1 VGEAWAEVF
10 SAGRRRDPS
19 MNDHAGMAKTYDP
32 QQVEQ
37 KWYDFW
43 LVGRYF
49 HAEPNPKKEP
59 YCIVIPPPNVT
70 GQLHLGHA
78 WDNANQDVLIRY
90 HRMAGYETLWLPGT
104 DHAGIATQVKV
115 EEALAKEGKTKHDL
129 GRERFLERVWAWKE
143 EYGERI
149 LTQLKRLGSSCDWER
164 TRFTLDEGCSRAV
177 WEVFVRLYRQGLIYQ
192 GDRIIN
198 YCPQCHTTLSDLEVE
213 HEEQEGR
220 LWHLRYPFKEGDG
233 YVEVATTRPETMLGD
248 TAVAV
253 HPEDRRYTHLVGRTV
268 ILPLVN
274 REIPIVADAYVDRQF
289 GTGAVK
295 VTPAHDPNDFESGQ
309 RHDLPSILVIGT
321 DGRMTREAGRFA
333 GLDRYEA
340 RKAVVAALKEK
351 GLLRG
356 EQPHRHA
363 VGHCYRCDTAVE
375 PLLSKQWFV
384 KMKPLAEPAIAAVRQ
399 GRTRFVPKRFAKLYL
414 HWMENIK
421 DWCISRQLWWGH
433 RIPVWYCRDCGEV
446 VCQETDPE
454 KCPRCDGGLEQD
466 PDVLDTWFSS
476 ALWPFSTLGWPEQTP
491 ELAYFYPTSVLC
503 TGFDIIYF
511 WVARMMVMGL
521 EVLGEV
527 PFRDVFIHGLIRDGE
542 GRKMSKSRGNV
553 VDPLEAVA
561 QYGADALRFT
571 LVTGVA
577 PGYDQR
583 FRTERLEAARNFT
596 NKLWNA
602 ARFALLNLEGFAAP
616 AKELTARDLKA
627 LNLHLPDR
635 WLLSRYAAVAHRVTQ
650 KLDRYDLGEA
660 GKTLYDFL
668 WNEFCD
674 WYLELAK
681 PRLYGKQ
688 GEEEQR
694 VARTVLWYVLEG
706 TLRLLHPFI
715 PFITEEIWQSLPHR
729 GEALIIAAWPK
740 VPRTLRDAAAEREMR
755 LLTEVVRVI
764 RNLRAEYRVEPGK
777 AVPALVRG
785 RQEQLVVLEAAR
797 PLLLPLARL
806 SELILLPAEAPAPDQ
821 AVTALAAGTEVFLP
835 LAGLID
841 LAREQE
847 RLEGELREAAAEV
860 ERLRGKLSN
869 AAFVAKAPAEV
880 VAREQEKLRAAEE
893 RLGLAHSHLAG
904 LNRRS

>member
-1 VGEAWAEVF
+1 MHEL
-10 SAGRRRDPS
+10 P
-19 MNDHAGMAKTYDP
+19 KTYDP
-32 QQVEQ
+32 QQVEK

-43 LVGRYF
+43 LARRYF
-49 HAEPNPKKEP
+49 HAEPNPKKKP

-70 GQLHLGHA
+70 GSLHLGHA
-78 WDNANQDVLIRY
+78 WDNANQDILIRY

-115 EEALAKEGKTKHDL
+115 EEQLAKEGKTRHDL
-129 GRERFLERVWAWKE
+129 GREKFLERVWAWKE
-143 EYGERI
+143 EYGGRI
-149 LTQLKRLGSSCDWER
+149 LNQLKRLGSSCDWDR
-164 TRFTLDEGCSRAV
+164 ARFTLDEGCSRAV
-177 WEVFVRLYRQGLIYQ
+177 REVFVRLYHKGLIYQ

-198 YCPQCHTTLSDLEVE
+198 YCPKCHTTLSDIEVE
-213 HEEQEGR
+213 HKEREGR
-220 LWHLRYPFKEGDG
+220 LWRIRYPFKEGDE
-233 YVEVATTRPETMLGD
+233 YIEVATTRPETMLGD

-253 HPEDRRYTHLVGRTV
+253 HPDDKRYTKFVGRTV
-268 ILPLVN
+268 ILPLMN
-274 REIPIVADAYVDRQF
+274 REIPIVADEYVDPQF

-295 VTPAHDPNDFESGQ
+295 VTPAHDPNDFEIGQ
-309 RHDLPSILVIGT
+309 RHGLPSILVIGT
-321 DGRMTREAGRFA
+321 DGKMTAEAGRFA
-333 GLDRYEA
+333 GMDRYAA
-340 RKAVVAALKEK
+340 RKAVVEALKAE
-351 GLLRG
+351 GFLVG
-356 EQPHRHA
+356 EERHRHA
-363 VGHCYRCDTAVE
+363 VGQCYRCDTTVE

-384 KMKPLAEPAIAAVRQ
+384 RMKPLAEPAIAAVRE

-433 RIPVWYCRDCGEV
+433 RIPVWYCQDCGEV
-446 VCQETDPE
+446 VCQTTDPE
-454 KCPRCDGGLEQD
+454 RCPKCGGTLEQD

-476 ALWPFSTLGWPEQTP
+476 ALWPFSTLGWPEKTP

-521 EVLGEV
+521 EFMGDV
-527 PFRDVFIHGLIRDGE
+527 PFRDVFIHGLIRDAE
-542 GRKMSKSRGNV
+542 GQKMSKSRGNV
-553 VDPLEAVA
+553 ADPLEAID

-583 FRTERLEAARNFT
+583 FRTERIEAARNFA

-602 ARFALLNLEGFAAP
+602 ARFALLNLEGFTAP
-616 AKELTARDLKA
+616 AKEPTATDLQSLALT
-627 LNLHLPDR
+627 LPDR
-635 WLLSRYAAVAHRVTQ
+635 WILSRYTGVAQRVTQ

-660 GKTLYDFL
+660 GKAVYDFL

-688 GEEEQR
+688 GEEERR
-694 VARTVLWYVLEG
+694 VAQTVLWYVLEG
-706 TLRLLHPFI
+706 TLRLLHPFM
-715 PFITEEIWQSLPHR
+715 PFITEEIWQSLPHC
-729 GEALIIAAWPK
+729 GEALIVAPWPK
-740 VPRTLRDAAAEREMR
+740 VPRALHDAAAEREMH
-755 LLTEVVRVI
+755 LVTEVVRVV

-785 RQEQLVVLEAAR
+785 GKGALELLEDTR

-806 SELILLPAEAPAPDQ
+806 SDLALLPAGAPTPEQ
-821 AVTALAAGTEVFLP
+821 AVTAVAAGVEVFLP

-841 LAREQE
+841 VARERE
-847 RLEGELREAAAEV
+847 RLEKETAAAAAEAERLQAKLADAGFV
-860 ERLRGKLSN
+860 ER
-869 AAFVAKAPAEV
+869 APAEV
-880 VAREQEKLRAAEE
+880 VQKERTKLAAAEE
-893 RLGLAHSHLAG
+893 RLTLVRARLSDLERLSGQGGA
-904 LNRRS
+904 

>member
-1 VGEAWAEVF
+1 
-10 SAGRRRDPS
+10 
-19 MNDHAGMAKTYDP
+19 MNELSKTYDP
-32 QQVEQ
+32 RQVEQ

-43 LVGRYF
+43 LAGRYF
-49 HAEPNPKKEP
+49 HAEPNPKRKP

-70 GQLHLGHA
+70 GSLHLGHA
-78 WDNANQDVLIRY
+78 WDNANQDILIRY

-115 EEALAKEGKTKHDL
+115 EEQLAKEGKTRHDL
-129 GRERFLERVWAWKE
+129 GREKFLERVWAWKE
-143 EYGERI
+143 EYGGRI
-149 LTQLKRLGSSCDWER
+149 FNQLKRLGSSCDWER

-177 WEVFVRLYRQGLIYQ
+177 REVFVRLYHKGLIYQ
-192 GDRIIN
+192 GNRIIN
-198 YCPQCHTTLSDLEVE
+198 YCPKCHTTLSDIEVE
-213 HEEQEGR
+213 HKEREGR

-233 YVEVATTRPETMLGD
+233 YIEVATTRPETMLGD

-253 HPEDRRYTHLVGRTV
+253 HPDDKRYTKFVGRTV
-268 ILPLVN
+268 ILPLMK
-274 REIPIVADAYVDRQF
+274 REIPIVADEYVDPQF

-295 VTPAHDPNDFESGQ
+295 VTPAHDPNDFEIGQ
-309 RHDLPSILVIGT
+309 RHGLPSILVIGT
-321 DGRMTREAGRFA
+321 DGKMTAEAGRFA
-333 GLDRYEA
+333 GMDRYAA
-340 RKAVVAALKEK
+340 RKGVVEALQAE
-351 GLLRG
+351 GFLVG
-356 EQPHRHA
+356 EERHRHA
-363 VGHCYRCDTAVE
+363 VGQCYRCDTTVE

-384 KMKPLAEPAIAAVRQ
+384 KMEPLAEPAIAAVKE

-433 RIPVWYCRDCGEV
+433 RIPVWYCQECGEV
-446 VCQETDPE
+446 ICQTADPE
-454 KCPRCDGGLEQD
+454 RCPKCGGALEQD

-476 ALWPFSTLGWPEQTP
+476 ALWPFSTLGWPDRTP

-521 EVLGEV
+521 EFMGDV
-527 PFRDVFIHGLIRDGE
+527 PFRDVFIHGLIRDAE
-542 GRKMSKSRGNV
+542 GQKMSKSRGNV
-553 VDPLEAVA
+553 VDPLEAIE

-583 FRTERLEAARNFT
+583 FRAERIEAARNFA

-602 ARFALLNLEGFAAP
+602 ARLALMNLEGFTAP
-616 AKELTARDLKA
+616 AKELTAKDLKA
-627 LNLHLPDR
+627 LALTLPDR
-635 WLLSRYAAVAHRVTQ
+635 WILSRYAGVAQRVTQ

-660 GKTLYDFL
+660 GKAIYDFL

-688 GEEEQR
+688 GEEERR
-694 VARTVLWYVLEG
+694 VAQTVLWYVLES
-706 TLRLLHPFI
+706 TLRLLHPFM

-729 GEALIIAAWPK
+729 GEALIVAPWPK
-740 VPRTLRDAAAEREMR
+740 APRGLHDAAAERAMH
-755 LLTEVVRVI
+755 LVTEVVRLI

-785 RQEQLVVLEAAR
+785 GQEQLSVLEATR

-806 SELILLPAEAPAPDQ
+806 SELTLLSAEAPTPEK
-821 AVTALAAGTEVFLP
+821 AVTAIAAGAEVFLP
-835 LAGLID
+835 LAGLVD
-841 LAREQE
+841 VAKERE
-847 RLEGELREAAAEV
+847 RLTRELAEATAEV
-860 ERLRGKLSN
+860 ERLRTKLGN
-869 AAFVAKAPAEV
+869 AGFVERAPAEV
-880 VAREQEKLRAAEE
+880 VAREREKLSVAEE
-893 RLGLAHSHLAG
+893 RRELA
-904 LNRRS
+904 RSRLDELDRLS